1 MIKNTSLIERLMRY
15 MKIDTQSDDAS
26 DARPSTQKQHDLARV
41 LYNELCDMGVQAHYD
56 TQHCYVYARLPGEE
70 PAIGFVAHMDTSP
83 ACSGRNVTPRIVE
96 NYQGQNIVLS
106 AVSTPAH
113 ASGSAHE
120 SAPASTPAHASG
132 SAPARTAPVVMRT
145 SDFPEL
151 LSHIGED
158 LIVTDGTTLLGS
170 DDKSGVAEIM
180 NLFAYYTDHPEIP
193 HRTICAAFTPD
204 EEIGRG
210 TENFDMEAFGAPVA
224 YTVDG
229 GKLGEIEYECF
240 NAAAATVEIT
250 GRSVH
255 PGDAKNVM
263 INASL
268 VAMEFNA
275 LLPVSDRPEHTEGY
289 EGFYHLS
296 TMNGSVDHAVL
307 KYIIRDH
314 DSEKFAA
321 RKDFMVKA
329 ASFINDKFQAFAGSD
344 VLRITLRDQ
353 YYNMAIPLK
362 EHMELITLAQ
372 EAMSRLGITPI
383 VLPIRGGTDGAALT
397 YRGIPCPNLC
407 TGGYNFHGRY
417 EYASVQEIEKS
428 AELLILLAAV

>member
-1 MIKNTSLIERLMRY
+1 MITNTALINRLFRY
-15 MKIDTQSDDAS
+15 VKIDTQSAEEV
-26 DARPSTQKQHDLARV
+26 AAQPTTAKQHDLAGL
-41 LYNELCDMGVQAHYD
+41 LYQELCEMGVEAVYD
-56 TQHCYVYARLPGEE
+56 TEHCYVYAKLPGTE
-70 PAIGFVAHMDTSP
+70 PAIGFVSHMDTSP
-83 ACSGRNVTPRIVE
+83 ASSGKGVNPRIIE
-96 NYQGQNIVLS
+96 NYQGQNIVLNEK
-106 AVSTPAH
+106 TP
-113 ASGSAHE
+113 SS
-120 SAPASTPAHASG
+120 
-132 SAPARTAPVVMRT
+132 PVVMRP

-180 NLFAYYTDHPEIP
+180 NLFSYYTSHPELP

-204 EEIGRG
+204 EEVGRG
-210 TENFDMEAFGAPVA
+210 TENFNAEIFGAKEA

-229 GKLGEIEYECF
+229 GKLGELEYECF
-240 NAAAATVEIT
+240 NAASAKIEIT

-255 PGDAKNVM
+255 PGSAKNTM
-263 INASL
+263 INAVL
-268 VAMEFNA
+268 AGMEFNA

-296 TMNGSVDHAVL
+296 TMEGNVDHASL

-314 DSEKFAA
+314 DSTLFAA
-321 RKDFMVKA
+321 RKEFMLRA
-329 ASFINDKFQAFAGSD
+329 ASFINEKYRSLAGGEILKITISD
-344 VLRITLRDQ
+344 E
-353 YYNMAIPLK
+353 YYNMAILLK
-362 EHMELITLAQ
+362 NHMSLINRAK
-372 EAMSRLGITPI
+372 EAMQQLGIEPI
-383 VLPIRGGTDGAALT
+383 ILPIRGGTDGASLT

>member
-83 ACSGRNVTPRIVE
+83 ACSGRNVNPRIVE

-106 AVSTPAH
+106 AVSTPAGT
-113 ASGSAHE
+113 SS
-120 SAPASTPAHASG
+120 
-132 SAPARTAPVVMRT
+132 VVMRT

-180 NLFAYYTDHPEIP
+180 NLFAYYTDHPEVP

-268 VAMEFNA
+268 VGMEFNA

-296 TMNGSVDHAVL
+296 TMDGSVDHAVL

-329 ASFINDKFQAFAGSD
+329 AAFINDKYRAFAGSD
-344 VLRITLRDQ
+344 VIRITLRDQ

-362 EHMELITLAQ
+362 EHMELITVAQ
-372 EAMSRLGITPI
+372 EAMNRLGITPI

-417 EYASVQEIEKS
+417 EYASVQEVEKS

>member
-1 MIKNTSLIERLMRY
+1 MITNTALINRLFRY
-15 MKIDTQSDDAS
+15 VKIDTQSAEEV
-26 DARPSTQKQHDLARV
+26 AAQPTTAKQHDLAGL
-41 LYNELCDMGVQAHYD
+41 LYQELCEMGVEAVYD
-56 TQHCYVYARLPGEE
+56 TEHCYVYAKLPGTE
-70 PAIGFVAHMDTSP
+70 PAIGFVSHMDTSP
-83 ACSGRNVTPRIVE
+83 ASSGKGVNPRIIE
-96 NYQGQNIVLS
+96 NYRGQNIVLNEKNPS
-106 AVSTPAH
+106 S
-113 ASGSAHE
+113 
-120 SAPASTPAHASG
+120 
-132 SAPARTAPVVMRT
+132 PVVMRP

-180 NLFAYYTDHPEIP
+180 NLFSYYTSHPELP

-204 EEIGRG
+204 EEVGRG
-210 TENFDMEAFGAPVA
+210 TENFNAEIFGAKEA

-229 GKLGEIEYECF
+229 GKLGELEYECF
-240 NAAAATVEIT
+240 NAASAKIEIT

-255 PGDAKNVM
+255 PGSAKNTM
-263 INASL
+263 INAVL
-268 VAMEFNA
+268 AGMEFNA

-296 TMNGSVDHAVL
+296 TMEGNVDHASL

-314 DSEKFAA
+314 DSTLFAA
-321 RKDFMVKA
+321 RKEFMLRA
-329 ASFINDKFQAFAGSD
+329 ASFINEKYRSLAGGEILKITISD
-344 VLRITLRDQ
+344 E
-353 YYNMAIPLK
+353 YYNMAILLK
-362 EHMELITLAQ
+362 NHMSLINRAK
-372 EAMSRLGITPI
+372 EAMQQLGIEPI
-383 VLPIRGGTDGAALT
+383 ILPIRGGTDGASLT

>member
-106 AVSTPAH
+106 AVSTPAGT
-113 ASGSAHE
+113 SS
-120 SAPASTPAHASG
+120 
-132 SAPARTAPVVMRT
+132 VVMRT

-210 TENFDMEAFGAPVA
+210 TENFDIEAFGAPVA

-268 VAMEFNA
+268 VGMEFNA

-296 TMNGSVDHAVL
+296 TMDGSVDHAVL

-329 ASFINDKFQAFAGSD
+329 AAFINDKYRAFAGSD
-344 VLRITLRDQ
+344 VIRITLRDQ

-362 EHMELITLAQ
+362 EHMELITVAQ
-372 EAMSRLGITPI
+372 EAMNRLGITPI

-417 EYASVQEIEKS
+417 EYASVQEVEKS

>member
-1 MIKNTSLIERLMRY
+1 MITNTALIERLLRY
-15 MKIDTQSDDAS
+15 IKIDTQSDEEAAS
-26 DARPSTQKQHDLARV
+26 QPTTEKQHDLARL
-41 LYNELCDMGVQAHYD
+41 LYKELCDMGVPAFYD
-56 TQHCYVYARLPGEE
+56 REHCYVYAKLPGEE
-70 PAIGFVAHMDTSP
+70 PAIGFVSHMDTSP
-83 ACSGRNVTPRIVE
+83 ACSGRNVSPRIVE
-96 NYQGQNIVLS
+96 NYQGQNIVLG
-106 AVSTPAH
+106 T
-113 ASGSAHE
+113 
-120 SAPASTPAHASG
+120 APS
-132 SAPARTAPVVMRT
+132 PVVMRT

-180 NLFAYYTDHPEIP
+180 NLFAYYTAHPELA

-204 EEIGRG
+204 EEVGRG
-210 TENFDMEAFGAPVA
+210 TENFDMEAFGAREA

-255 PGDAKNVM
+255 PGDAKNAM

-268 VAMEFNA
+268 VGMEFNA

-296 TMNGSVDHAVL
+296 TMDGSVDHAVL

-314 DSEKFAA
+314 DSDKFAA
-321 RKDFMVKA
+321 RKDFMIKSA
-329 ASFINDKFQAFAGSD
+329 AFINDKFRAFAGSD
-344 VLRITLRDQ
+344 VLTIKIRDQ
-353 YYNMAIPLK
+353 YYNMAIPMK
-362 EHMELITLAQ
+362 DHMEPVTRAK
-372 EAMSRLGITPI
+372 EAMRRLDIAPI

-397 YRGIPCPNLC
+397 YRSIPCPNLC

-428 AELLILLAAV
+428 AELLILLCGLTEEKGS

>member
-106 AVSTPAH
+106 AVSTPAGT
-113 ASGSAHE
+113 SS
-120 SAPASTPAHASG
+120 
-132 SAPARTAPVVMRT
+132 VVMRT

-180 NLFAYYTDHPEIP
+180 NLFAYYTDHPEVP

-296 TMNGSVDHAVL
+296 TMDGSVDHAVL

-329 ASFINDKFQAFAGSD
+329 AAFINDKYRAFAGSD
-344 VLRITLRDQ
+344 VIRITLRDQ

-362 EHMELITLAQ
+362 EHMELITVAQ
-372 EAMSRLGITPI
+372 EAMNRLGITPI

-417 EYASVQEIEKS
+417 EYASVQEVEKS

>member
-26 DARPSTQKQHDLARV
+26 AARPSTQKQHDLARV

-106 AVSTPAH
+106 AVSTPAGT
-113 ASGSAHE
+113 SS
-120 SAPASTPAHASG
+120 
-132 SAPARTAPVVMRT
+132 VVMRT

-180 NLFAYYTDHPEIP
+180 NLFAYYTDHPEVP

-296 TMNGSVDHAVL
+296 TMDGSVDHAVL

-329 ASFINDKFQAFAGSD
+329 AAFINDKYRAFAGSD
-344 VLRITLRDQ
+344 VIRITLRDQ

-362 EHMELITLAQ
+362 EHMELITVAQ
-372 EAMSRLGITPI
+372 EAMNRLGITPI

-417 EYASVQEIEKS
+417 EYASVQEVEKS

>member
-1 MIKNTSLIERLMRY
+1 MITNTALINRLFRY
-15 MKIDTQSDDAS
+15 VKIDTQSAEEV
-26 DARPSTQKQHDLARV
+26 AAQPTTAKQHDLAGL
-41 LYNELCDMGVQAHYD
+41 LYQELCEIGVEAVYD
-56 TQHCYVYARLPGEE
+56 TEHCYVYAKLPGTE
-70 PAIGFVAHMDTSP
+70 PAIGFVSHMDTSP
-83 ACSGRNVTPRIVE
+83 ASSGKGVNPRIIE
-96 NYQGQNIVLS
+96 NYRGQNIVLNEKNPS
-106 AVSTPAH
+106 S
-113 ASGSAHE
+113 
-120 SAPASTPAHASG
+120 
-132 SAPARTAPVVMRT
+132 PVVMRP

-180 NLFAYYTDHPEIP
+180 NLFSYYTSHPELP

-204 EEIGRG
+204 EEVGRG
-210 TENFDMEAFGAPVA
+210 TENFNAEIFGAKEA

-229 GKLGEIEYECF
+229 GKLGELEYECF
-240 NAAAATVEIT
+240 NAASAKIEIT

-255 PGDAKNVM
+255 PGSAKNTM
-263 INASL
+263 INAVL
-268 VAMEFNA
+268 AGMEFNA

-296 TMNGSVDHAVL
+296 TMEGNVDHASL

-314 DSEKFAA
+314 DSTLFAA
-321 RKDFMVKA
+321 RKEFMLRA
-329 ASFINDKFQAFAGSD
+329 ASFINEKYRSLAGGEILKITISD
-344 VLRITLRDQ
+344 E
-353 YYNMAIPLK
+353 YYNMAILLK
-362 EHMELITLAQ
+362 NHMSLINRAK
-372 EAMSRLGITPI
+372 EAMQQLGIEPI
-383 VLPIRGGTDGAALT
+383 ILPIRGGTDGASLT

>member
-1 MIKNTSLIERLMRY
+1 MITNTALINRLFRY
-15 MKIDTQSDDAS
+15 VKIDTQSAEEV
-26 DARPSTQKQHDLARV
+26 AAQPTTAKQHDLAGL
-41 LYNELCDMGVQAHYD
+41 LYQELCEMGVEAVYD
-56 TQHCYVYARLPGEE
+56 TEHCYVYAKLPGTE
-70 PAIGFVAHMDTSP
+70 PAIGFVSHMDTSP
-83 ACSGRNVTPRIVE
+83 ASSGKGVNPRIIE
-96 NYQGQNIVLS
+96 NYQGQNIVLNEKNPS
-106 AVSTPAH
+106 S
-113 ASGSAHE
+113 
-120 SAPASTPAHASG
+120 
-132 SAPARTAPVVMRT
+132 PVVMRP

-180 NLFAYYTDHPEIP
+180 NLFSYYTSHPELP

-204 EEIGRG
+204 EEVGRG
-210 TENFDMEAFGAPVA
+210 TENFNAEIFGAKEA

-229 GKLGEIEYECF
+229 GKLGELEYECF
-240 NAAAATVEIT
+240 NAASAKIEIT

-255 PGDAKNVM
+255 PGSAKNTM
-263 INASL
+263 INAVL
-268 VAMEFNA
+268 AGMEFNA

-296 TMNGSVDHAVL
+296 TMEGNVDHASL

-314 DSEKFAA
+314 DSTLFAA
-321 RKDFMVKA
+321 RKEFMLRA
-329 ASFINDKFQAFAGSD
+329 ASFINEKYRSLAGGEILKITISD
-344 VLRITLRDQ
+344 E
-353 YYNMAIPLK
+353 YYNMAILLK
-362 EHMELITLAQ
+362 NHMSLINRAK
-372 EAMSRLGITPI
+372 EAMQQLGIEPI
-383 VLPIRGGTDGAALT
+383 ILPIRGGTDGASLT

>member
-1 MIKNTSLIERLMRY
+1 MITNTALINRLFRY
-15 MKIDTQSDDAS
+15 VKIDTQSAEEV
-26 DARPSTQKQHDLARV
+26 AAQPTTAKQHDLAGL
-41 LYNELCDMGVQAHYD
+41 LYQELCEMGVEAVYD
-56 TQHCYVYARLPGEE
+56 TEHCYVYAKLPGTE
-70 PAIGFVAHMDTSP
+70 PAIGFVSHMDTSP
-83 ACSGRNVTPRIVE
+83 ASSGKGVNPRIIE
-96 NYQGQNIVLS
+96 NYQGQNIVLNEKNPS
-106 AVSTPAH
+106 S
-113 ASGSAHE
+113 
-120 SAPASTPAHASG
+120 
-132 SAPARTAPVVMRT
+132 PVVMRP

-180 NLFAYYTDHPEIP
+180 NLFSYYTSHPELP

-204 EEIGRG
+204 EEVGRG
-210 TENFDMEAFGAPVA
+210 TENFNAEIFGAKEA

-229 GKLGEIEYECF
+229 GKLGELEYECF
-240 NAAAATVEIT
+240 NAASAKIEIT

-255 PGDAKNVM
+255 PGSAKNTM
-263 INASL
+263 INAVL
-268 VAMEFNA
+268 AGMEFNA

-296 TMNGSVDHAVL
+296 TMEGNVDHASL

-314 DSEKFAA
+314 DSTLFAA
-321 RKDFMVKA
+321 RKEFMLRA
-329 ASFINDKFQAFAGSD
+329 ASFINEKYRSLAGGEILKITISD
-344 VLRITLRDQ
+344 E
-353 YYNMAIPLK
+353 YYNMAILLK
-362 EHMELITLAQ
+362 NHMGLINRAK
-372 EAMSRLGITPI
+372 EAMQQLGIEPI
-383 VLPIRGGTDGAALT
+383 ILPIRGGTDGASLT